1 MDKKDVRILVVDDE
15 PMMADSLKQNLIEEG
30 YSVDIA
36 ATGTEAI
43 ELFDQGGHHLAICDL
58 YLPDMDGLEVMRH
71 IKDTRPTHRSNC
83 CYRPWHGGQSSRSNA
98 RPGRL
103 ILWKRTTLNLKTLQR
118 RIENALKQRELV
130 TENANMRRQLSTRS
144 EYFNIIGSAKS
155 MQTIYETIESVA
167 KSDANVLIV
176 GESGTGKELIAN
188 AIHYQSLRSKKPFI
202 KVNCAALPKELI
214 ESELFGHTKGAFTG
228 AHAEKEGLVQHAA
241 GGSLMLDEIAEMPV
255 ELQPKLLRVLQER
268 SYRKIGSEKTYAV
281 DFRLIS
287 STNRPPADAIRDGLL
302 RDDLFY
308 RISTITIHVPPL
320 RERNEDIQLL
330 TEHFLHMYTQK
341 YDRQIAG
348 CFPGSIPKIVWP
360 WWPGNVRELQNVIE
374 RAVLLAKGNRIE
386 PVDLPFD
393 NGSLPEGS
401 PAGLGWDVPPNMTL
415 EDIERL
421 VIEKTLQRTGGNKQA
436 AANLLGIYRPRLYSK
451 IRKYNIDVASSNVRL
466 NNFIPTCQ
474 PLNETELEVGPLIGG
489 RLQSIDA
496 LRGIAA
502 LGVVLYHA
510 VLQTPNLVPNNFFR
524 WPVNLLQF
532 VSSFG
537 YIGVFLF
544 FVISGFC
551 IHLQWA
557 KSRAAGKPSRF
568 SLEPSGDAE
577 FAGFILLT

>member
-15 PMMADSLKQNLIEEG
+15 PTMADSLKQNLVEEG
-30 YSVDIA
+30 YSVDTA

-43 ELFDQGGHHLAICDL
+43 ELFSQGGHQVAICDL
-58 YLPDMDGLEVMRH
+58 QLPDMDGLEVMRY
-71 IKDTRPTHRSNC
+71 IKDARPTTEVIVVTG
-83 CYRPWHGGQSSRSNA
+83 HGSVSKAVEATKAGA
-98 RPGRL
+98 FDFVDKPFDFEE
-103 ILWKRTTLNLKTLQR
+103 LQLR
-118 RIENALKQRELV
+118 VENALKHRELL
-130 TENANMRRQLSTRS
+130 TENASMRRQLSTRS

-228 AHAEKEGLVQHAA
+228 AHADKEGLVQHAA

-287 STNRPPADAIRDGLL
+287 STNRPPADAIRDGVL

-320 RERNEDIQLL
+320 RDRSEDIQLL
-330 TEHFLHMYTQK
+330 TEHFLHMYAQK
-341 YDRQIAG
+341 YERAISGVSQAAYQRLFG
-348 CFPGSIPKIVWP
+348 HG
-360 WWPGNVRELQNVIE
+360 WPGNVRELQNVIE

-401 PAGLGWDVPPNMTL
+401 PAGPGWDVPPNMTL

-451 IRKYNIDVASSNVRL
+451 IRKYNIDVASLMS
-466 NNFIPTCQ
+466 T
-474 PLNETELEVGPLIGG
+474 
-489 RLQSIDA
+489 
-496 LRGIAA
+496 
-502 LGVVLYHA
+502 
-510 VLQTPNLVPNNFFR
+510 
-524 WPVNLLQF
+524 
-532 VSSFG
+532 
-537 YIGVFLF
+537 
-544 FVISGFC
+544 
-551 IHLQWA
+551 
-557 KSRAAGKPSRF
+557 
-568 SLEPSGDAE
+568 
-577 FAGFILLT
+577 

>member
-1 MDKKDVRILVVDDE
+1 MNTTATATFKEEKRVENKDVRILVVDDE
-15 PMMADSLKQNLIEEG
+15 PNMADSLKQNLMEEG
-30 YSVDIA
+30 FSVDTA
-36 ATGTEAI
+36 PTGAEAI

-58 YLPDMDGLEVMRH
+58 QLPDMDGLEVMRH
-71 IKDTRPTHRSNC
+71 MKDARPTTEVIVVTGYGSV
-83 CYRPWHGGQSSRSNA
+83 A
-98 RPGRL
+98 RAVEATKAGAFYFVEKPFDFEEIQPL
-103 ILWKRTTLNLKTLQR
+103 VEK
-118 RIENALKQRELV
+118 ALERRELV
-130 TENANMRRQLSTRS
+130 AETANMRRQLSTRS
-144 EYFNIIGSAKS
+144 EYFNIIGAAKA
-155 MQTIYETIESVA
+155 MQQIYETIESVA

-188 AIHYQSLRSKKPFI
+188 AIHYNSLRNKKPFI

-228 AHAEKEGLVQHAA
+228 AHADKEGLVQHAA

-320 RERNEDIQLL
+320 RERSDDIQLL
-330 TEHFLHMYTQK
+330 TEHFLHMYAQK
-341 YDRQIAG
+341 YERQIGGVSQAAYQRLFG
-348 CFPGSIPKIVWP
+348 HT
-360 WWPGNVRELQNVIE
+360 WPGNVRELQNVIE

-401 PAGLGWDVPPNMTL
+401 TSAGWDVPPNMTL

-421 VIEKTLQRTGGNKQA
+421 VIERTLQRTGGNKQA

-451 IRKYNIDVASSNVRL
+451 IRKYNIDVTS
-466 NNFIPTCQ
+466 
-474 PLNETELEVGPLIGG
+474 
-489 RLQSIDA
+489 
-496 LRGIAA
+496 
-502 LGVVLYHA
+502 
-510 VLQTPNLVPNNFFR
+510 LV
-524 WPVNLLQF
+524 
-532 VSSFG
+532 S
-537 YIGVFLF
+537 
-544 FVISGFC
+544 
-551 IHLQWA
+551 A
-557 KSRAAGKPSRF
+557 
-568 SLEPSGDAE
+568 
-577 FAGFILLT
+577 

>member
-1 MDKKDVRILVVDDE
+1 VDNKEVRILIVDDE
-15 PMMADSLKQNLIEEG
+15 PTMTDSLKQNLVEEG
-30 YSVDIA
+30 YSVDTA
-36 ATGTEAI
+36 GNGAEAI

-58 YLPDMDGLEVMRH
+58 QLPDIDGLEVMRH
-71 IKDTRPTHRSNC
+71 IKDARPTTEVIVVTG
-83 CYRPWHGGQSSRSNA
+83 HGSVAKAVEATKAGAFDFVDKPFDFEELHLRV
-98 RPGRL
+98 
-103 ILWKRTTLNLKTLQR
+103 
-118 RIENALKQRELV
+118 ENALKRRELLA
-130 TENANMRRQLSTRS
+130 ENANMRRQLSTRS
-144 EYFNIIGSAKS
+144 EYFNIIGAAKS

-188 AIHYQSLRSKKPFI
+188 TIHYNSLRARKPFI

-228 AHAEKEGLVQHAA
+228 AHADKEGLVQHAA

-287 STNRPPADAIRDGLL
+287 STNRPPAEAIRDGLL

-320 RERNEDIQLL
+320 RERSDDIQLL
-330 TEHFLHMYTQK
+330 TEHFLHMYAQK
-341 YDRQIAG
+341 YDRAISGVSQAAYQRL
-348 CFPGSIPKIVWP
+348 FSHT
-360 WWPGNVRELQNVIE
+360 WPGNVRELQNVIE
-374 RAVLLAKGNRIE
+374 RAVLLAKANRIE

-401 PAGLGWDVPPNMTL
+401 PAGAGWDVPPNMTL

-451 IRKYNIDVASSNVRL
+451 IRKYNIDVA
-466 NNFIPTCQ
+466 
-474 PLNETELEVGPLIGG
+474 
-489 RLQSIDA
+489 A
-496 LRGIAA
+496 L
-502 LGVVLYHA
+502 
-510 VLQTPNLVPNNFFR
+510 
-524 WPVNLLQF
+524 
-532 VSSFG
+532 VS
-537 YIGVFLF
+537 
-544 FVISGFC
+544 
-551 IHLQWA
+551 A
-557 KSRAAGKPSRF
+557 
-568 SLEPSGDAE
+568 
-577 FAGFILLT
+577 

>member
-1 MDKKDVRILVVDDE
+1 MEKKDVRILVIDDE
-15 PMMADSLKQNLIEEG
+15 ESMTDALRLNLVEDG
-30 YSVDIA
+30 YTVDTA
-36 ATGTEAI
+36 ATGGQAI

-58 YLPDMDGLEVMRH
+58 QLPDMDGLEVMRH
-71 IKDTRPTHRSNC
+71 IKD
-83 CYRPWHGGQSSRSNA
+83 A
-98 RPGRL
+98 RPNTEVIMVTAHG
-103 ILWKRTTLNLKTLQR
+103 TTPKAVEATKAGAFDFVDKPLNFEELALRVQ
-118 RIENALKQRELV
+118 NALKQRELV
-130 TENANMRRQLSTRS
+130 DENANLRRQMSTRS
-144 EYFNIIGSAKS
+144 EYFNIIGSSKP
-155 MQTIYETIESVA
+155 MQTIYETIDAVA

-188 AIHYQSLRSKKPFI
+188 AIHYKSLRARKPFI

-228 AHAEKEGLVQHAA
+228 AHADKEGLVQHAA

-320 RERNEDIQLL
+320 RDRSEDIQLL
-330 TEHFLHMYTQK
+330 TEHFLHMYAQK
-341 YDRQIAG
+341 YDR
-348 CFPGSIPKIVWP
+348 SIDGVSQAAYQRLFGHT
-360 WWPGNVRELQNVIE
+360 WPGNVRELQNVIE

-393 NGSLPEGS
+393 NGSLPEGTPS
-401 PAGLGWDVPPNMTL
+401 GTDWDVPPNMTL

-451 IRKYNIDVASSNVRL
+451 IRKYNIDVA
-466 NNFIPTCQ
+466 
-474 PLNETELEVGPLIGG
+474 
-489 RLQSIDA
+489 A
-496 LRGIAA
+496 L
-502 LGVVLYHA
+502 
-510 VLQTPNLVPNNFFR
+510 
-524 WPVNLLQF
+524 
-532 VSSFG
+532 VS
-537 YIGVFLF
+537 
-544 FVISGFC
+544 
-551 IHLQWA
+551 A
-557 KSRAAGKPSRF
+557 
-568 SLEPSGDAE
+568 
-577 FAGFILLT
+577 

>member
-1 MDKKDVRILVVDDE
+1 LDKKDVRILVVDDE
-15 PMMADSLKQNLIEEG
+15 PTMADSLKQNLIEEG
-30 YSVDIA
+30 YSVDTA
-36 ATGTEAI
+36 ATGAEAI
-43 ELFDQGGHHLAICDL
+43 ELFDQGGHHVAICDL
-58 YLPDMDGLEVMRH
+58 QLPDIDGLEVMRH
-71 IKDTRPTHRSNC
+71 IKDARPTTDVIVVTA
-83 CYRPWHGGQSSRSNA
+83 HGSVAKAVEATKAGA
-98 RPGRL
+98 FDFVDKPFDFEE
-103 ILWKRTTLNLKTLQR
+103 LQLR
-118 RIENALKQRELV
+118 VENALKQRALIS
-130 TENANMRRQLSTRS
+130 ENANMRRQLSTRS
-144 EYFNIIGSAKS
+144 EYFNIIGSSKP

-188 AIHYQSLRSKKPFI
+188 AIHYNSLRARKPFI

-228 AHAEKEGLVQHAA
+228 AHADKEGLVQHAA

-320 RERNEDIQLL
+320 RDRNEDIQLL
-330 TEHFLHMYTQK
+330 TEHFLHMYAQK
-341 YDRQIAG
+341 YDRTIAG
-348 CFPGSIPKIVWP
+348 VSQAAYQRLFSHA
-360 WWPGNVRELQNVIE
+360 WPGNVRELQNVIE

-393 NGSLPEGS
+393 NGSLPEGA
-401 PAGLGWDVPPNMTL
+401 PAGTGWDVPANMTL

-451 IRKYNIDVASSNVRL
+451 IRKYNIDVA
-466 NNFIPTCQ
+466 
-474 PLNETELEVGPLIGG
+474 
-489 RLQSIDA
+489 A
-496 LRGIAA
+496 L
-502 LGVVLYHA
+502 
-510 VLQTPNLVPNNFFR
+510 
-524 WPVNLLQF
+524 
-532 VSSFG
+532 VS
-537 YIGVFLF
+537 
-544 FVISGFC
+544 
-551 IHLQWA
+551 A
-557 KSRAAGKPSRF
+557 
-568 SLEPSGDAE
+568 
-577 FAGFILLT
+577 